1 MTTIL
6 VVDDEPDIRSVVGQV
21 LREAGYRVLAAA
33 NGAEAL
39 ERMHEQTPDGVVLDL
54 SMPLMD
60 GKGFLAACRADPAY
74 THVPVALFTTATNIG
89 GIGETLDVQA
99 YLSKPFDLDEL
110 TEVIARLVGQAPAA
124 TPEPGARPRVAAR
137 FDGPVH
143 STDGLRWVA
152 AATRARAA
160 ALRRQTDATRQAI
173 GRQQHSLVTTVDCLE
188 RAAVHLRQSQ
198 GHTQRPAS
206 PAAGPRG

>member
-1 MTTIL
+1 VTTIL

-39 ERMHEQTPDGVVLDL
+39 ERMHEQPPDGVVLDL

-60 GKGFLAACRADPAY
+60 GKSFLAACRADPAY
-74 THVPVALFTTATNIG
+74 THVPVALFTTATNVG
-89 GIGETLDVQA
+89 GIAETLDVQA

-110 TEVIARLVGQAPAA
+110 TEAVARLVGQAPAV
-124 TPEPGARPRVAAR
+124 TPEPEARPRVAAI
-137 FDGPVH
+137 DWPLH

-152 AATRARAA
+152 ATTWARAA
-160 ALRRQTDATRQAI
+160 ALRRQTDATRQTI
-173 GRQQHSLVTTVDCLE
+173 GRQRQTLVTTVDCLE

-206 PAAGPRG
+206 SAAGPRG